1 MKKMQIMLN
10 DIVKLKAFE
19 RIMAACPFEADVRSS
34 ENTRHVVDAKSIM
47 GIFSLDV
54 SKPVWLEAYCS
65 EDEANALFQQ
75 LENL

>member
-10 DIVKLKAFE
+10 DIAKLKAFE
-19 RIMAACPFEADVRSS
+19 RIMANCPFEADVRSS

-54 SKPVWLEAYCS
+54 SKPVWVEAYCS
-65 EDEANALFQQ
+65 QEEADVLFPQ